1 MAQMTVHTLVVD
13 SAGQPV
19 LVLRPMAEG
28 SGPTVLLPIWI
39 GPAEAAAILVA
50 LEASP
55 VPARPMSYDLM
66 ARLLEASR
74 ASVVRVEVSRIEQG
88 TFFAV
93 LTLDTPDGLREI
105 DARPSD
111 SIALA
116 VRVGAPIFVADDV
129 LEVAGVRPEEVGDGD
144 QESEMAAFHEFLEGV
159 DPDDF
164 RG

>member
-1 MAQMTVHTLVVD
+1 MVQMTVHTLVVD

-19 LVLRPMAEG
+19 LVLRPLTDSPGA
-28 SGPTVLLPIWI
+28 GPLLPIWI

-50 LEASP
+50 VEASP
-55 VPARPMSYDLM
+55 APARPMSYDLM
-66 ARLLEASR
+66 VRLLEASR
-74 ASVVRVEVSRIEQG
+74 ASVERVEVSRIEQG
-88 TFFAV
+88 TFFAT
-93 LTLDTPDGLREI
+93 LTLATPDGTRLI

-116 VRVGAPIFVADDV
+116 LRVGAPIFVADEV
-129 LEVAGVRPEEVGDGD
+129 LEVAGVRPEQVSEGDK
-144 QESEMAAFHEFLEGV
+144 EAEMEAFHEFLEGV